1 MGLQM
6 GGIVP
11 DDALKLKDLGMGRAS
26 NGDTVIGTL
35 KPKESVFNEKQTKM
49 IQEYV
54 NKAPDYKT
62 VMDIGN
68 YMDKMIKLPEAQP
81 KPQET
86 SVKVEYDNVN
96 INLPNVMNY
105 EDFMCKMQKDHDFEK
120 MINYMVSNQMGLGN
134 RYNKYFVNF
143 RN

>member
-1 MGLQM
+1 
-6 GGIVP
+6 
-11 DDALKLKDLGMGRAS
+11 
-26 NGDTVIGTL
+26 
-35 KPKESVFNEKQTKM
+35 M

-54 NKAPDYKT
+54 NKGPDLETLKNLT
-62 VMDIGN
+62 PL
-68 YMDKMIKLPEAQP
+68 MDKIMKMPEA
-81 KPQET
+81 KFRSAET

-120 MINYMVSNQMGLGN
+120 MINYMVSCQMGLGN